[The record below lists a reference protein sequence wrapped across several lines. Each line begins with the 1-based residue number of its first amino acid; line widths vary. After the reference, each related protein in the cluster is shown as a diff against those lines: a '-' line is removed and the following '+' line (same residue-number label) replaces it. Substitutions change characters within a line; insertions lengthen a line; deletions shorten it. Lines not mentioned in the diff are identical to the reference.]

1 MATALTTTGIS
12 RYRDL
17 DLNFTVHPIRKDINI
32 LTDEQSVVTSVKNL
46 ILMNFYDKP
55 FHPEIGC
62 NVRRMLFENMD
73 EISATIME
81 KEIRQTIINF
91 EPRVTINNIS
101 ILPDYDNN
109 RFSVNMTFIIAN
121 QTNPINVEFF
131 LTRER

>member
-46 ILMNFYDKP
+46 ILMNFYEKP

-62 NVRRMLFENMD
+62 NVRRMLFDNID
-73 EISATIME
+73 EISATVIE
-81 KEIRQTIINF
+81 KEIRQTIVNF
-91 EPRVTINNIS
+91 ESRVSVNDIT
-101 ILPDYDNN
+101 ILPDYDHN

-121 QTNPINVEFF
+121 KTNPTKVEFF

>member
-1 MATALTTTGIS
+1 
-12 RYRDL
+12 
-17 DLNFTVHPIRKDINI
+17 
-32 LTDEQSVVTSVKNL
+32 
-46 ILMNFYDKP
+46 
-55 FHPEIGC
+55 
-62 NVRRMLFENMD
+62 
-73 EISATIME
+73 ME

-91 EPRVTINNIS
+91 EPRVSINNIS